1 MSTIRNDLV
10 PRQGTEVSTH
20 ESRQELKNISAN
32 YQSEKFVQ
40 SQYFTAKI
48 LPLLKPHKMDA
59 DAFKECAIDQF
70 YKNPRLKSCTIP
82 TLSVALLRCARLG
95 ILPDGWCAH
104 LVPFK
109 NGALSKEAG
118 RDVHDVTLVIDYK
131 GFNTLAIRS
140 GYVSCVHAEIVRAN
154 DFFTYENGIVHHRP
168 NVFAP
173 VEERGDIVGAYAVA
187 RMHDGAEKFEVMSL
201 DQIFNVRGRSAS
213 YQASQ
218 MYDVTTP
225 WDTDP
230 EEMYK
235 KTVVRR
241 LMKYI
246 PITPEMSIAVQ
257 ADNEDYRDGDVIDV
271 TPLSRK
277 GDIFEN
283 EPQPKPLP
291 QPEKKK
297 VEQLPDKNGSDAPDD
312 DDNADKVAPEPEPQP
327 SPQRQRIKV
336 RVKTEPDETADA
348 FD

>member
-1 MSTIRNDLV
+1 MANENRNDLV
-10 PRQGTEVSTH
+10 PQKGGAVITQR
-20 ESRQELKNISAN
+20 ESAKELRAISEG
-32 YQSEKFVQ
+32 YQSEKFVN

-109 NGALSKEAG
+109 NGSLSREAG
-118 RDVHDVTLVIDYK
+118 KDVYDVTLVIDYK

-140 GYVSCVHAEIVRAN
+140 GFVSCIHADIVRAN
-154 DFFTYENGIVHHRP
+154 DYFSYENGIVRHKP
-168 NVFAP
+168 DIFAP
-173 VEERGDIVGAYAVA
+173 REERGEIVGAYAVA

-201 DQIFNVRGRSAS
+201 EQIYDVRGRSAS

-218 MYDVTTP
+218 KFDISTP

-230 EEMYK
+230 EEMMK

-241 LMKYI
+241 LIKYI
-246 PITPEMSIAVQ
+246 PITPDMSIAVA
-257 ADNEDYRDGDVIDV
+257 ADNEDFRDAEVIDV
-271 TPLSRK
+271 TPLNRK
-277 GDIFEN
+277 GDIFAN
-283 EPQPKPLP
+283 EPEPAQVVSP
-291 QPEKKK
+291 KK
-297 VEQLPDKNGSDAPDD
+297 VEQLPDPNGSDVPDD
-312 DDNADKVAPEPEPQP
+312 DEGEPEVAHEQEPRM
-327 SPQRQRIKV
+327 SHGKRIKV
-336 RVKTEPDETADA
+336 RVKAEPDETADA